1 LGYRRPFVSGQKSMQ
16 VRFRAYFWAIW
27 GHLGAILEFLGAILF
42 GSKSMQ
48 VGSWGNLEPSWGQSW
63 GHLGCNGRSLVK
75 LMFSVF
81 GARKTLKHI
90 GKTDAFR
97 FWRTL
102 GHILGHL
109 GPSWASLALSW
120 VILASLG
127 PSWCHL
133 GAILA
138 SSWAILG
145 LILGYSWRFSL
156 LSWGRS
162 GLAKHIKTGVKWKFL
177 FLPFFFALWPSSCLF
192 WRSLAAV
199 LGILGAILG
208 HLGPF
213 LGPSWG
219 HLGHSW
225 AVLGP
230 SGGHLLMFLT
240 LAAL

>member
-1 LGYRRPFVSGQKSMQ
+1 MQVGFWPILGRLLGYRRPFVSGQKSMQ

-81 GARKTLKHI
+81 GARKTLKHL

-102 GHILGHL
+102 GHILGISWAISGHL
-109 GPSWASLALSW
+109 GPLLRYLGLSW
-120 VILASLG
+120 PLLGLLGAISG
-127 PSWCHL
+127 PSWPHL
-133 GAILA
+133 GLFLA

-145 LILGYSWRFSL
+145 AFRCY
-156 LSWGRS
+156 
-162 GLAKHIKTGVKWKFL
+162 
-177 FLPFFFALWPSSCLF
+177 
-192 WRSLAAV
+192 
-199 LGILGAILG
+199 LGAALG
-208 HLGPF
+208 
-213 LGPSWG
+213 
-219 HLGHSW
+219 
-225 AVLGP
+225 
-230 SGGHLLMFLT
+230 
-240 LAAL
+240 